1 MRHCPV
7 SVDHCPGS
15 AQLWRERLRALEEGG
30 KTADEVQSEFERA
43 LSQPLRPVPGN
54 PNPNPK
60 PNADPDPSPDPNRN
74 SSPSPNPNL
83 NPNPKP

>member
-30 KTADEVQSEFERA
+30 KAADEVQAEFERA
-43 LSQPLRPVPGN
+43 LSQPLRPVTDGGE
-54 PNPNPK
+54 
-60 PNADPDPSPDPNRN
+60 ASGYLLLLHAYSHYQVRVRG
-74 SSPSPNPNL
+74 
-83 NPNPKP
+83 